1 MKFLFIVL
9 FSYTFFQVSS
19 QDLKVYKG
27 SFETGIAEYQ
37 YFENANYER
46 IYHGNFI
53 YNGDLYTQKGKFN
66 NGKRDGSWSYI
77 AKNKEYS
84 HELIWKFKKIIN
96 TEITGSYKNGLFDGV
111 WRFKHSVKTHSSFDN
126 KWEIET
132 SINEMAT
139 FREGHFIGD
148 LFYEG
153 TKVGQFDENGFFMG
167 EWKVIQ
173 GDKEEIIKY
182 NKGIPFF
189 WLVRDV
195 KTGRKEFFADST
207 NFVENFWTNYDSI
220 SNTSKVY
227 DKLYY
232 IDTVTVNQFE
242 YPEFFNRFYDNTPLN
257 MYALGLWIVN
267 GSHSYSPLSNP
278 FNSYNYGFIHPVAY
292 WYRIKGCNTFS
303 NPCKTNK

>member
-1 MKFLFIVL
+1 
-9 FSYTFFQVSS
+9 
-19 QDLKVYKG
+19 
-27 SFETGIAEYQ
+27 
-37 YFENANYER
+37 
-46 IYHGNFI
+46 
-53 YNGDLYTQKGKFN
+53 
-66 NGKRDGSWSYI
+66 
-77 AKNKEYS
+77 
-84 HELIWKFKKIIN
+84 
-96 TEITGSYKNGLFDGV
+96 
-111 WRFKHSVKTHSSFDN
+111 
-126 KWEIET
+126 
-132 SINEMAT
+132 MAT